1 MVSINNTMYKV
12 ISRDKKKFFIRNDM
26 LYAIDEDKDTDD
38 ILMQMS
44 DFILEVKKNK
54 GGIDEWL
61 MNRGGNNEL

>member
-44 DFILEVKKNK
+44 DFVLELKKNR
-54 GGIDEWL
+54 GVIDEWFL
-61 MNRGGNNEL
+61 SVEESDEL